1 VNVLRISVV
10 AAALA
15 IAPAMA
21 VAQEQVPAQ
30 QPSPEVQQKV
40 AEMQQ
45 LEQQLAPVQAEALQD
60 PTLQQAQAEL
70 NQALIAAM
78 MEGGAEVQADLQR
91 VETIQPE
98 LAAAQE
104 SGDQEQLGRL
114 VHEAQALQD
123 RLGQAQMLAL
133 QEPALAA
140 QAEQFQTQLRARMV
154 EIEPQSEAMLER
166 LAALQSEVLEAM
178 QGPPGR

>member
-1 VNVLRISVV
+1 
-10 AAALA
+10 
-15 IAPAMA
+15 
-21 VAQEQVPAQ
+21 
-30 QPSPEVQQKV
+30 
-40 AEMQQ
+40 
-45 LEQQLAPVQAEALQD
+45 
-60 PTLQQAQAEL
+60 
-70 NQALIAAM
+70 

-91 VETIQPE
+91 VESIQPE

-140 QAEQFQTQLRARMV
+140 QAEQFQTQLRARMA
-154 EIEPQSEAMLER
+154 EIEPESEAMLER
-166 LAALQSEVLEAM
+166 LAALQAEVLQAM

>member
-1 VNVLRISVV
+1 VNVLRITVA

-15 IAPAMA
+15 MAPAMA
-21 VAQEQVPAQ
+21 IAQEQVPAQ
-30 QPSPEVQQKV
+30 QPPAEVQQKV
-40 AEMQQ
+40 VEMQQ

-60 PTLQQAQAEL
+60 PTIQQAQAEL
-70 NQALIAAM
+70 NQAVIAAM

-91 VETIQPE
+91 VESIQPE

-140 QAEQFQTQLRARMV
+140 QAEQSRRSCV
-154 EIEPQSEAMLER
+154 RGWRRSSRSPRAMLER
-166 LAALQSEVLEAM
+166 LATLQAEVLQAM